1 MSKIIS
7 LEQAAKL
14 IKDHDIVATT
24 ASSGLAGLPEE
35 LIVGIGNRYKEEESP
50 KNITFI
56 NGSGIGLN
64 SEGRGMDHIAHE
76 GLVKRVISGHIGFS
90 HRCQDLLRKER
101 WKDTFIRKGL
111 SPSFGGQ

>member
-14 IKDHDIVATT
+14 IKDQDVVATT

-35 LIVGIGNRYKEEESP
+35 LIVGIGNRFKEEGSP

-56 NGSGIGLN
+56 NGSGIGLT
-64 SEGRGMDHIAHE
+64 
-76 GLVKRVISGHIGFS
+76 
-90 HRCQDLLRKER
+90 RKEEGWITLLMR
-101 WKDTFIRKGL
+101 V
-111 SPSFGGQ
+111 

>member
-35 LIVGIGNRYKEEESP
+35 LIVGIGNRYKEEA
-50 KNITFI
+50 K
-56 NGSGIGLN
+56 
-64 SEGRGMDHIAHE
+64 SEKYY
-76 GLVKRVISGHIGFS
+76 LYKW
-90 HRCQDLLRKER
+90 LRNR
-101 WKDTFIRKGL
+101 T
-111 SPSFGGQ
+111 

>member
-24 ASSGLAGLPEE
+24 ASSGLAGLPGE

-76 GLVKRVISGHIGFS
+76 GLVKRVISGHIG
-90 HRCQDLLRKER
+90 
-101 WKDTFIRKGL
+101 L
-111 SPSFGGQ
+111 SDRI